1 MSDRFW
7 EIVDGIG
14 FPLFVT
20 NGKDGF
26 PRARP
31 MSLLLRV
38 GRTVWFATSR
48 TSNKVSE
55 IADDPRVTVLFIDT
69 VLFNYAYLHGRARLI
84 TDSEEKRKLWQKAW
98 TDDWPEGPSD
108 LDYVLIEVVGECGTY
123 YYGDRDEGGDVTLF
137 LH

>member
-14 FPLFVT
+14 FPIFVT

-31 MSLLLRV
+31 MSLLLCV

-48 TSNKVSE
+48 ISNKVSE
-55 IADDPRVTVLFIDT
+55 IADDPRVTILFIDT
-69 VLFNYAYLHGRARLI
+69 VLFNYAHLHGRAHLI
-84 TDSEEKRKLWQKAW
+84 TDSEEKQKLWQEAW

-108 LDYVLIEVVGECGTY
+108 PDYVLIEVVGERGTY
-123 YYGDRDEGGDVTLF
+123 YYGDSDEGGDVTSF

>member
-7 EIVDGIG
+7 EIVEGVR
-14 FPLFVT
+14 FPIFVT

-26 PRARP
+26 PQARP
-31 MSLLLRV
+31 MTILLRA
-38 GRTVWFATSR
+38 GRAIWFATSR
-48 TSNKVSE
+48 RSNKVSE
-55 IADDPRVTVLFIDT
+55 IAADPRVTIFFIDT

-84 TDSEEKRKLWQKAW
+84 TDSEEKRKLWQEAW

-108 LDYVLIEVVGECGTY
+108 PDYVLIEVVGEYGTY
-123 YYGDRDEGGDVTLF
+123 YYGDSDESGDVTLF

>member
-7 EIVDGIG
+7 EIVEGVS
-14 FPLFVT
+14 FPIFVT

-26 PRARP
+26 PQARP
-31 MSLLLRV
+31 MTILLRA

-48 TSNKVSE
+48 RSNKVSE
-55 IADDPRVTVLFIDT
+55 IAADPRVTILFIDT
-69 VLFNYAYLHGRARLI
+69 ALFNYAHLHGRARLI
-84 TDSEEKRKLWQKAW
+84 TDPEEKRKLWQEAW

-108 LDYVLIEVVGECGTY
+108 PDYVLIEVVGERGTY
-123 YYGDRDEGGDVTLF
+123 YYGDSDEGGDVTLF

>member
-7 EIVDGIG
+7 EIVEGIE

-26 PRARP
+26 PQARA
-31 MSLLLRV
+31 MNLLLRM

-48 TSNKVSE
+48 RSNKVRE
-55 IADDPRVTVLFIDT
+55 IAADPRVTILFINT
-69 VLFNYAYLHGRARLI
+69 VLFNYAHLHGRACLI
-84 TDSEEKRKLWQKAW
+84 TDSEEKRKLWQETW
-98 TDDWPEGPSD
+98 TEKWPEGPFD
-108 LDYVLIEVVGECGTY
+108 LDYVLIEVVGEHGMY
-123 YYGDRDEGGDVTLF
+123 YYGDSDEDVTLF